1 MIDITDVILHTKKM
15 KTKSIFIYIFII
27 EFKQIRFSSE
37 VSLMYNGIRGFK
49 REEEQEDHSD

>member
-1 MIDITDVILHTKKM
+1 M

-37 VSLMYNGIRGFK
+37 VSLMYNRIWGFK
-49 REEEQEDHSD
+49 REEEEEDHSD